1 MSWVWGKGS
10 GFRAQPSSLI
20 GEPQQGKCLCSGE
33 GPGTLTSLERPFS
46 PLEPRQSILLAQ

>member
-20 GEPQQGKCLCSGE
+20 GEPQQGKYLCSGE

-46 PLEPRQSILLAQ
+46 PLEPRQSIL